1 MNNRIFR
8 VLAIN
13 AGATSTKNGIFEN
26 EKCIFQS
33 TIRHD
38 YKELAACGSIKN
50 QKKLRT
56 ELVLNFVKESG
67 VELSSLDAVVGRGG
81 IIKPLESG
89 TYSINDKMIEDLSNE
104 PATIH
109 ASSLAGIIAREIG
122 DSLGI
127 PSFIVD
133 PVTVDELCPQARLTG
148 IKGVERQ
155 TIFHALN
162 SKAVARRVCKKIGKK
177 YEESRLVVAH
187 MGGGITVGAHLDGRV
202 VDVNSA
208 TAGEGPF
215 SPERSGGVPLFSII
229 EMCYSGS
236 YSKVEI
242 MDLIVKKSGMQM
254 HIETS
259 DLRKAEE
266 MITGGDSYAAL
277 VVETMAYMVAKE
289 IGAMFAVLSGRA
301 DGIILT
307 GGLAYS
313 TLFTN
318 YIKERVEQL
327 ATVYMCP
334 GEDELLA
341 LAEGALAVL
350 RKERAVKQY

>member
-1 MNNRIFR
+1 MNNKIFR

-13 AGATSTKNGIFEN
+13 PGATSTKNGIFEN
-26 EKCIFQS
+26 EKCIAES

-38 YKELAACGSIKN
+38 YQELAACGSIKN

-56 ELVLNFVKESG
+56 ELVLKFVKEAGS
-67 VELSSLDAVVGRGG
+67 ELSSLAAVIGRGG

-89 TYSINDKMIEDLSNE
+89 IYAINDKMIEDLSKE

-127 PSFIVD
+127 PSFIAD

-148 IKGVERQ
+148 IKGIERQ
-155 TIFHALN
+155 PIFHALN
-162 SKAVARRVCKKIGKK
+162 SKAVARRVCKEFGKR
-177 YEESRLVVAH
+177 YEESRLIVAH
-187 MGGGITVGAHLDGRV
+187 MGGGISVGAHLDGRV

-208 TAGEGPF
+208 AAGEGPF
-215 SPERSGGVPLFSII
+215 TPERSGGVPLFPII

-236 YSKVEI
+236 YSKIEI

-254 HIETS
+254 HIGTS
-259 DLRKAEE
+259 DLRKAEA
-266 MITGGDSYAAL
+266 MIAAGDSYAAL

-318 YIKERVEQL
+318 YIKDRVEQL

-341 LAEGALAVL
+341 LVEGALAVL
-350 RKERAVKQY
+350 RRETAVKQY